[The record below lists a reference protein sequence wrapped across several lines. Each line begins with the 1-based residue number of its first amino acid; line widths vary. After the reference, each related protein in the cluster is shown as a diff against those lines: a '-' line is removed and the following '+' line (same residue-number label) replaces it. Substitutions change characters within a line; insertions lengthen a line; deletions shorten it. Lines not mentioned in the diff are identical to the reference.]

1 MNFMPNMHQFD
12 SYRNHVKSRLV
23 NEVVELQQ
31 RVDQLQ
37 SSSSQNRE
45 VIISVYQKMID
56 RKQHFMRDWEMSD
69 RAVR

>member
-1 MNFMPNMHQFD
+1 MNITPNIHQFD

-31 RVDQLQ
+31 RVSQLQ
-37 SSSSQNRE
+37 HSPSQNRE
-45 VIISVYQKMID
+45 VIISVYQKLID
-56 RKQHFMRDWEMSD
+56 QKQHFMRDWEMAD